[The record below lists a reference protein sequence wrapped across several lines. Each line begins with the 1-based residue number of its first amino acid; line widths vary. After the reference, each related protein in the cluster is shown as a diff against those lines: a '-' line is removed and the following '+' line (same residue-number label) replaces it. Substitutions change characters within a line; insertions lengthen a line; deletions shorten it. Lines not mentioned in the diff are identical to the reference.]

1 MTVKRGESEEE
12 GERRSRL
19 AIVTIATQGSP
30 KWRAAAAHVVE
41 QTLLTCLKKVS
52 ARVCVCVGIC
62 VCISLSPSLLRFFK
76 VLAMFS

>member
-1 MTVKRGESEEE
+1 MAVKRGESEEE

-52 ARVCVCVGIC
+52 ARVCVSVC
-62 VCISLSPSLLRFFK
+62 VCGYLCVHLT
-76 VLAMFS
+76 FSFSFAIL